1 MNLPSFGYAGSVTH
15 QAEDPVETP
24 APNPSDSEDVV
35 TALETAAIFAQ
46 KGDVTET
53 AHWLSRA
60 AESAS
65 LHGDT
70 LRAAVLARAVASLP
84 TLESEE
90 SSPDAAPDTRERRL
104 PTPPPRRV
112 SVRPPPPSERA
123 RSQSDDSQPMLLVRP
138 PTPMPA
144 KVAPAP
150 VAQKS
155 TPAPAPVARK
165 STPAPAPVVQK
176 STPAPAAIAQKSTP
190 APAAVAQKST
200 PAPAVARASSRP
212 LSAAALAPNLPH
224 HEESA
229 VRESSASTATNKPSD
244 RPSMSP
250 ALRHETHRPFP
261 LHGARAS
268 IAASE
273 GSTRFY
279 VVKVLD
285 EGEPVPQGEQE
296 AYIVLVDPKAAR

>member
-1 MNLPSFGYAGSVTH
+1 MNLPSFGYADSVTH
-15 QAEDPVETP
+15 QKAEDPVETP
-24 APNPSDSEDVV
+24 APNPSDSEDVT
-35 TALETAAIFAQ
+35 TALETAAIFAA

-84 TLESEE
+84 QLESDE
-90 SSPDAAPDTRERRL
+90 SSPDTTAEARERRL

-123 RSQSDDSQPMLLVRP
+123 RAQSADDSQPMLLVRP
-138 PTPMPA
+138 PTPVPA
-144 KVAPAP
+144 KVAPASVVP
-150 VAQKS
+150 KS

-165 STPAPAPVVQK
+165 STPAPASMTPKPTPAPAPVAHK
-176 STPAPAAIAQKSTP
+176 STPAS
-190 APAAVAQKST
+190 
-200 PAPAVARASSRP
+200 AVARASTRP
-212 LSAAALAPNLPH
+212 LSAAALAPNVPH

-229 VRESSASTATNKPSD
+229 VRESAATTATSKPSD
-244 RPSMSP
+244 RPSVSP

-268 IAASE
+268 IAASQ

-279 VVKVLD
+279 VLKVLD

-296 AYIVLVDPKAAR
+296 AYIVLVDPKATH

>member
-1 MNLPSFGYAGSVTH
+1 M
-15 QAEDPVETP
+15 ETP
-24 APNPSDSEDVV
+24 APNPSDSEDVA

-53 AHWLSRA
+53 AHWISRA

-70 LRAAVLARAVASLP
+70 LRASILARALADLP
-84 TLESEE
+84 QLESD
-90 SSPDAAPDTRERRL
+90 SGPDAAPEERERRL
-104 PTPPPRRV
+104 PTPPARRV

-123 RSQSDDSQPMLLVRP
+123 HASDDSQPMLLVRQSVTPSP
-138 PTPMPA
+138 PRVAPATASTKSTPAAAPA
-144 KVAPAP
+144 PRKSTPAAAPVARASTPAPAP

-155 TPAPAPVARK
+155 TP
-165 STPAPAPVVQK
+165 S
-176 STPAPAAIAQKSTP
+176 
-190 APAAVAQKST
+190 
-200 PAPAVARASSRP
+200 AVARSSTRP
-212 LSAAALAPNLPH
+212 HSTALAPSVPQSPSAKDH
-224 HEESA
+224 QEESA
-229 VRESSASTATNKPSD
+229 VRQSSPSAAQRPSD
-244 RPSMSP
+244 RPSVSP

-268 IAASE
+268 IAASQ

-279 VVKVLD
+279 VLKVLD